1 MQRAAFR
8 WDDLVQEHRVHRSL
22 YTDPSVFAE
31 EMIKVFGG
39 TWVYLGHET
48 EIRRQNDF
56 VTRRLGLRP
65 IILTRG
71 GDGRVHALL
80 NRCSHRAAT
89 VCRQSEGSARHFTC
103 GYHGWTY
110 SNTGELVS
118 VPGEDAYGPEF
129 HRSNYDLAKIPRL
142 ENYRGF
148 IFGTLNRDAPELV
161 DHLGAARPLIDQWL
175 DRYPGAEIIVR
186 SAAHRMVMRANWK
199 LVYDNAGDSYH
210 PPFSHRSLLRM
221 TARRYGTDRDMS
233 YFGTGD
239 PDDCRMYTQS
249 LSNGHTFFDQ
259 RLEMHADS
267 AWRRQRPQPGREA
280 YEAQLRERLG
290 DEEANRL
297 LEVAVGSGMNLNI
310 FPNLLIIGNQIQVVE
325 PLTVDRVQVTWYATT
340 LSGVPEE
347 INVLRMRTQE
357 DFPNFGEVDDAANF
371 EACQEGLGIPEL
383 EWIDISRHVHTGR
396 EQADEQGIVTGP
408 ASDDIHFR
416 TYYKEWKR
424 LMSAESNLTIK

>member
-22 YTDPSVFAE
+22 YTDPSIFAE

-48 EIRRQNDF
+48 EIPRQNDF
-56 VTRRLGLRP
+56 VARRLGLRP

-71 GDGRVHALL
+71 GDGRIHALL

-89 VCRQSEGSARHFTC
+89 VCRQSEGSARHFIC

-110 SNTGELVS
+110 SNIGELVS

-129 HRSNYDLAKIPRL
+129 RRSNYDLAKIPRL

-148 IFGTLNRDAPELV
+148 IFGTLNRDAPALV
-161 DHLGAARPLIDQWL
+161 EHLGTARPLIDQWL
-175 DRYPGAEIIVR
+175 DRYPGAELIVR

-199 LVYDNAGDSYH
+199 LVYDNAGDGYH

-221 TARRYGTDRDMS
+221 TARRYGADRDMS

-249 LSNGHTFFDQ
+249 LINGHTFFDQ

-290 DEEANRL
+290 DEEANSNRIQ
-297 LEVAVGSGMNLNI
+297 EPRPVGEKGWRWRKRA
-310 FPNLLIIGNQIQVVE
+310 QVF
-325 PLTVDRVQVTWYATT
+325 A
-340 LSGVPEE
+340 
-347 INVLRMRTQE
+347 
-357 DFPNFGEVDDAANF
+357 
-371 EACQEGLGIPEL
+371 
-383 EWIDISRHVHTGR
+383 
-396 EQADEQGIVTGP
+396 
-408 ASDDIHFR
+408 
-416 TYYKEWKR
+416 KR
-424 LMSAESNLTIK
+424 FCCGAWR